1 MVVTRLF
8 AAAVIEHIGGLRHT
22 GTVHADQS
30 GGNIFRRHGFQQPGT
45 QRPVFV
51 LDLDRGRIEVSL
63 HRCVYDIEAV
73 ARGLARHQLPALYI
87 EMFRTGTKLN

>member
-1 MVVTRLF
+1 MTPKVARF
-8 AAAVIEHIGGLRHT
+8 LRDSAPAT
-22 GTVHADQS
+22 
-30 GGNIFRRHGFQQPGT
+30 PCL
-45 QRPVFV
+45 V